1 MIPYGKQQITE
12 EDIKAV
18 TDVLQSPYLTQ
29 GPVVPIFEEK
39 VSSYVGSK
47 YGIAVNSATSALHIA
62 CLALDLAE
70 GDILWTSPITFVA
83 SANCGLYCGA
93 KVDFVDID
101 PKTYNICVKSLEA
114 KLHHARLNSQLPKI
128 LIPVHLSGQSCDM
141 KRIKELSIEYG
152 FKIIEDASHAIG
164 GNYRDT
170 MVGSCS
176 YSDICVFSFHP
187 VKIITTAEGGLA
199 TTNSPKIAEKLNMLR
214 THGITKDKQ
223 TFLQNN
229 HGPWY
234 YEQQLVGFNYRMTEI
249 QAALGIS
256 QMDRINEFIDARN
269 ELANRYNSLLKD
281 LPLKLPSM
289 QEETFSSYHLYII
302 RLKLDLINKTHLEV
316 FTQLRENGIGVNLH
330 YIPVFMQPVYQKLG
344 FNEEDFPESKSYYQ
358 EAISIPIFHGMSFN
372 EQDRV
377 VEALT
382 NSLK

>member
-1 MIPYGKQQITE
+1 
-12 EDIKAV
+12 
-18 TDVLQSPYLTQ
+18 
-29 GPVVPIFEEK
+29 
-39 VSSYVGSK
+39 
-47 YGIAVNSATSALHIA
+47 
-62 CLALDLAE
+62 
-70 GDILWTSPITFVA
+70 
-83 SANCGLYCGA
+83 
-93 KVDFVDID
+93 
-101 PKTYNICVKSLEA
+101 
-114 KLHHARLNSQLPKI
+114 
-128 LIPVHLSGQSCDM
+128 
-141 KRIKELSIEYG
+141 
-152 FKIIEDASHAIG
+152 
-164 GNYRDT
+164 

-281 LPLKLPSM
+281 LPLKLPSV
-289 QEETFSSYHLYII
+289 QEETFSSHHLYII

-382 NSLK
+382 SSLK

>member
-101 PKTYNICVKSLEA
+101 PKTYNICIKSLEA

-302 RLKLDLINKTHLEV
+302 RLKLDLIKKTHLEV

-382 NSLK
+382 SSLK